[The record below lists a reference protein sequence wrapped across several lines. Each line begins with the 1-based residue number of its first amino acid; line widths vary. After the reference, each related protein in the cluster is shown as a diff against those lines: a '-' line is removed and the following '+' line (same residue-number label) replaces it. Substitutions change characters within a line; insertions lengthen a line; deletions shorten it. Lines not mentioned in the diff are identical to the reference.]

1 METKS
6 LTTDR
11 PFACALL
18 PTAASVDVA
27 TDARLQPLIREVF
40 GGMTLLTIAHRL
52 NTVITMD
59 YILVLSAGEM
69 VEYDRPHT
77 LLAGGGKPNQDGSK
91 DGGGE
96 GALSA
101 MVDAM
106 GETAA
111 KQLRA
116 AAAAAA
122 AAVAGAATTGGSA
135 SGGSGGEASA
145 LEARE
150 ARLAQLSSGGSSGGG
165 VNGGGGAEQQQQ
177 LKQQQQQQ
185 QRSQQQP

>member
-1 METKS
+1 
-6 LTTDR
+6 
-11 PFACALL
+11 
-18 PTAASVDVA
+18 VA

-77 LLAGGGKPNQDGSK
+77 LLAGGGKPNQNGSN

-122 AAVAGAATTGGSA
+122 AAAGTGGSA

-150 ARLAQLSSGGSSGGG
+150 ARLAQLSNGDSSGGG

>member
-18 PTAASVDVA
+18 PTAASVDGA

-77 LLAGGGKPNQDGSK
+77 LLAGGGKPNQNGSK

-96 GALSA
+96 GAL
-101 MVDAM
+101 
-106 GETAA
+106 
-111 KQLRA
+111 LY
-116 AAAAAA
+116 
-122 AAVAGAATTGGSA
+122 
-135 SGGSGGEASA
+135 
-145 LEARE
+145 
-150 ARLAQLSSGGSSGGG
+150 
-165 VNGGGGAEQQQQ
+165 
-177 LKQQQQQQ
+177 LKHNT
-185 QRSQQQP
+185 QPTSTMFSWRMT

>member
-122 AAVAGAATTGGSA
+122 AATTGGSA

-150 ARLAQLSSGGSSGGG
+150 ARLAQLSNGDSSGGG

>member
-77 LLAGGGKPNQDGSK
+77 LLAGGGKPNQNGSK

-122 AAVAGAATTGGSA
+122 AAATTGGSA

-150 ARLAQLSSGGSSGGG
+150 ARLAQLSNGDSSGGG
-165 VNGGGGAEQQQQ
+165 GDDVGGGAEQQQQ
-177 LKQQQQQQ
+177 LKQQQ
-185 QRSQQQP
+185 RPQQQP

>member
-1 METKS
+1 
-6 LTTDR
+6 
-11 PFACALL
+11 
-18 PTAASVDVA
+18 
-27 TDARLQPLIREVF
+27 
-40 GGMTLLTIAHRL
+40 MTLLTIAHRL

-77 LLAGGGKPNQDGSK
+77 LLAGGGKPNQNGSK

-122 AAVAGAATTGGSA
+122 AAATTGGCA

-150 ARLAQLSSGGSSGGG
+150 ARLAQLSNSGSSGGG
-165 VNGGGGAEQQQQ
+165 GDDVGGGAEQQQQ
-177 LKQQQQQQ
+177 LKQQQ
-185 QRSQQQP
+185 RPQQQP

>member
-122 AAVAGAATTGGSA
+122 AAAGTGGSA

-150 ARLAQLSSGGSSGGG
+150 ARLAQLSNSGSSGGG
-165 VNGGGGAEQQQQ
+165 GDDVGGGAEQQQQ
-177 LKQQQQQQ
+177 LKQQQ
-185 QRSQQQP
+185 RPQQQP

>member
-77 LLAGGGKPNQDGSK
+77 LLAGGGKPNQNGSK

-122 AAVAGAATTGGSA
+122 AAAGTGGSA

-150 ARLAQLSSGGSSGGG
+150 ARLAQLSNSGSSGGG
-165 VNGGGGAEQQQQ
+165 GDDVGGGAEQQQQ
-177 LKQQQQQQ
+177 LKQQQ
-185 QRSQQQP
+185 RPQQQP

>member
-77 LLAGGGKPNQDGSK
+77 LLAGGGKPNQNGSK

-111 KQLRA
+111 A

-122 AAVAGAATTGGSA
+122 AAGTGGSA

-150 ARLAQLSSGGSSGGG
+150 ARLAQLSNGDSSGGG
-165 VNGGGGAEQQQQ
+165 GDDVGGGAEQQQQ
-177 LKQQQQQQ
+177 LKQQQ
-185 QRSQQQP
+185 RPQQQP

>member
-1 METKS
+1 M
-6 LTTDR
+6 
-11 PFACALL
+11 
-18 PTAASVDVA
+18 A

-69 VEYDRPHT
+69 VEYGRPHT
-77 LLAGGGKPNQDGSK
+77 LLAGGGKPNQNGSK
-91 DGGGE
+91 DGSGE

-122 AAVAGAATTGGSA
+122 AAAGTGGSA

-150 ARLAQLSSGGSSGGG
+150 ARLAQLSNSGSSGGG
-165 VNGGGGAEQQQQ
+165 GDDVGGGAEQQQQ
-177 LKQQQQQQ
+177 LKQQQ
-185 QRSQQQP
+185 RPQQQP

>member
-1 METKS
+1 
-6 LTTDR
+6 
-11 PFACALL
+11 
-18 PTAASVDVA
+18 VA

-77 LLAGGGKPNQDGSK
+77 LLAGGGKPNQNGSK

-122 AAVAGAATTGGSA
+122 AAAGTGGSA

-150 ARLAQLSSGGSSGGG
+150 ARLAQLSNSGSSGGG
-165 VNGGGGAEQQQQ
+165 GDDVGGGAEQQQQ
-177 LKQQQQQQ
+177 LKQQQ
-185 QRSQQQP
+185 RPQQQP

>member
-77 LLAGGGKPNQDGSK
+77 LLAGGGKPNQNGSK

-122 AAVAGAATTGGSA
+122 AATTGGSA

-150 ARLAQLSSGGSSGGG
+150 ARLAQLSNGDSSGGG
-165 VNGGGGAEQQQQ
+165 GDDVGGGAEQQQQ
-177 LKQQQQQQ
+177 LKQQQ
-185 QRSQQQP
+185 RPQQQP

>member
-77 LLAGGGKPNQDGSK
+77 LLAGGGKPNQNGSK

-116 AAAAAA
+116 AAAAA
-122 AAVAGAATTGGSA
+122 TTGGSA

-150 ARLAQLSSGGSSGGG
+150 ARLAQLSNSGSSGGG
-165 VNGGGGAEQQQQ
+165 GDDVGGGAEQQQQ
-177 LKQQQQQQ
+177 LKQQQ
-185 QRSQQQP
+185 RPQQQP

>member
-77 LLAGGGKPNQDGSK
+77 LLAGGGKPNQNGSN

-122 AAVAGAATTGGSA
+122 AAAGTGGSA

-150 ARLAQLSSGGSSGGG
+150 ARLAQLSNGDSSGGG
-165 VNGGGGAEQQQQ
+165 GDDVGGGAEQQQQ
-177 LKQQQQQQ
+177 LKQQQ
-185 QRSQQQP
+185 RPQQQP

>member
-101 MVDAM
+101 MVNAM

-122 AAVAGAATTGGSA
+122 AAAAGTGGSA

-150 ARLAQLSSGGSSGGG
+150 ARLAQLSNSGSSGGG
-165 VNGGGGAEQQQQ
+165 GDDVGGGAEQQQQ
-177 LKQQQQQQ
+177 LKQQQ
-185 QRSQQQP
+185 RPQQQP

>member
-1 METKS
+1 M
-6 LTTDR
+6 
-11 PFACALL
+11 
-18 PTAASVDVA
+18 A

-77 LLAGGGKPNQDGSK
+77 LLAGGGKPNQNGSN

-111 KQLRA
+111 KQLR

-165 VNGGGGAEQQQQ
+165 VNGGGGTEQQQQ

-185 QRSQQQP
+185 QQQQRSQKQP

>member
-77 LLAGGGKPNQDGSK
+77 LLAGGGKPNQDGSN

-122 AAVAGAATTGGSA
+122 AAAGTGGSA

-150 ARLAQLSSGGSSGGG
+150 ARLAQLSNSGSSGGG
-165 VNGGGGAEQQQQ
+165 GDDVGGGAEQQQQ
-177 LKQQQQQQ
+177 LKQQQ
-185 QRSQQQP
+185 RPQQQP

>member
-77 LLAGGGKPNQDGSK
+77 LLAGGGKPNQNGSN

-122 AAVAGAATTGGSA
+122 AAAGTGGSA

-150 ARLAQLSSGGSSGGG
+150 ARLAQLSNSGSSGGG
-165 VNGGGGAEQQQQ
+165 GDDVGGGAEQQQQ
-177 LKQQQQQQ
+177 LKQQQ
-185 QRSQQQP
+185 RPQQQP

>member
-77 LLAGGGKPNQDGSK
+77 LLAGGGKPNQNGSK

-122 AAVAGAATTGGSA
+122 AATTGGSA

-150 ARLAQLSSGGSSGGG
+150 ARLAQLSNGGSSGGG
-165 VNGGGGAEQQQQ
+165 GDVGGGAEQQQQ
-177 LKQQQQQQ
+177 LKQQQ
-185 QRSQQQP
+185 RPQQQP